1 MGYHI
6 LLLLQHPLLQSNFQ
20 MYMWDKYEARGELLI
35 APKRGLLRESLKGR
49 DLLTFCDLVPSDFF
63 FSPSISVGN
72 LGVKSFS

>member
-20 MYMWDKYEARGELLI
+20 MYMRDKYEARGELI
-35 APKRGLLRESLKGR
+35 APKRGLSRESLKGR

-63 FSPSISVGN
+63 FPLNICG
-72 LGVKSFS
+72 KSGGEVF